1 MRNHLFFLS
10 TDSHASPFDMN
21 IALDAGF
28 DVAIPYVS
36 VKEEDVMGL
45 THDIIFSRGP
55 KGTKHSGIFVG
66 GSDMELV
73 EKIVRKAGDSM
84 FGPFTVSIFSDPK
97 GAYTTAAA
105 LVAKTGKAAGGLS
118 GKKIVIFG
126 GTGPV
131 GQVAAALCSRENAD
145 TTIVTSRDKKAGEEA
160 AAKVSSVYG
169 VSVKGAAAKTGEE
182 RLALIQEADIGIATV
197 KAGIQILSLKEL
209 EKVSKPVI
217 VADVNAV
224 PPSGFGGL
232 EPGDD
237 MKQITPS
244 VKGIGALCIGFI
256 KYKVEVD
263 IFKSMLENKI
273 TANFE
278 TAYESA
284 KALA

>member
-10 TDSHASPFDMN
+10 TDLHASPFDMN

-28 DVAIPYVS
+28 DLALPYVS
-36 VKEEDVMGL
+36 VKEEDVEGL

-55 KGTKHSGIFVG
+55 KGTKHSCIFVG

-73 EKIVRKAGDSM
+73 ERIVRKARDSM
-84 FGPFTVSIFSDPK
+84 FDPFTVSIFSDPK

-105 LVAKTGKAAGGLS
+105 LVAKTGKEVGGLS
-118 GKKIVIFG
+118 GKKIVVFG

-131 GQVAAALCSRENAD
+131 GQVAAVLCSQEGAE
-145 TTIVTSRDKKAGEEA
+145 TTIVTSRDKKAGQEA
-160 AAKVSSVYG
+160 AAKISSTYDVSIEG
-169 VSVKGAAAKTGEE
+169 VAAKTGDE
-182 RLALIQEADIGIATV
+182 RLVLIDNADIAIATV
-197 KAGIQILSLKEL
+197 KAGIQILSLNEL
-209 EKVSKPVI
+209 EKVNKPLI

-232 EPGDD
+232 APEDD
-237 MKQITPS
+237 MKQIAPF

-273 TANFE
+273 TVNYQ
-278 TAYESA
+278 TAYDCA
-284 KALA
+284 KSLA

>member
-10 TDSHASPFDMN
+10 TDSFASPFDMN

-28 DVAIPYVS
+28 DVALPYVS
-36 VKEEDVMGL
+36 VKEEDVEGL

-66 GSDMELV
+66 GSDMALV
-73 EKIVRKAGDSM
+73 EKIVAKACSSM
-84 FGPFTVSIFSDPK
+84 FDPFTVSIFSDPK
-97 GAYTTAAA
+97 GAFTTAAA

-131 GQVAAALCSRENAD
+131 GQVAAALCSREGAD
-145 TTIVTSRDKKAGEEA
+145 TTIVTSRDRKAGEEA
-160 AAKVSSVYG
+160 AAKISSVYD

-209 EKVSKPVI
+209 ESVSKPLV

-237 MKQITPS
+237 MKQIAPS
-244 VKGIGALCIGFI
+244 VKGIGALCIGYI
-256 KYKVEVD
+256 KYKVEVE

-278 TAYESA
+278 TAYECA
-284 KALA
+284 KSLA

>member
-10 TDSHASPFDMN
+10 TDSYASPFDMN

-28 DVAIPYVS
+28 DVALPYVS
-36 VKEEDVMGL
+36 VKEEDVEGL

-66 GSDMELV
+66 GSDMALV
-73 EKIVRKAGDSM
+73 EKIVCKACSSM
-84 FGPFTVSIFSDPK
+84 FDPFTVSIFSDPK

-118 GKKIVIFG
+118 GKKVVIFG

-131 GQVAAALCSRENAD
+131 GQVAAALCSREGAD

-160 AAKVSSVYG
+160 ASKISSVYG

-182 RLALIQEADIGIATV
+182 RLALIQDADISIATV

-209 EKVSKPVI
+209 EKVEKPLI

-232 EPGDD
+232 APGDD
-237 MKQITPS
+237 MKQIAPS

-278 TAYESA
+278 TAYECA
-284 KALA
+284 KSLA

>member
-28 DVAIPYVS
+28 DVALPYVC
-36 VKEEDVMGL
+36 VKEEQVEGL

-55 KGTKHSGIFVG
+55 KGTKHSAIFVG

-73 EKIVRKAGDSM
+73 EKIVKRAGDSM
-84 FGPFTVSIFSDPK
+84 FDPFTVSIFSDPK

-105 LVAKTGKAAGGLS
+105 LVAKTGKAVGGLS

-131 GQVAAALCSRENAD
+131 GQVAAALCSKENAD

-160 AAKVSSVYG
+160 AVRISSVYG
-169 VSVKGAAAKTGEE
+169 VSIKGAAAKTGEE
-182 RLALIQEADIGIATV
+182 RLALIQEADIAIATV
-197 KAGIQILSLKEL
+197 KAGIQILSLNEL
-209 EKVSKPVI
+209 GSVKNPLI

-232 EPGDD
+232 APGDD
-237 MKQITPS
+237 MKQIAPC

-263 IFKSMLENKI
+263 IFESMLENKI
-273 TANFE
+273 TANFK

-284 KALA
+284 KTLA